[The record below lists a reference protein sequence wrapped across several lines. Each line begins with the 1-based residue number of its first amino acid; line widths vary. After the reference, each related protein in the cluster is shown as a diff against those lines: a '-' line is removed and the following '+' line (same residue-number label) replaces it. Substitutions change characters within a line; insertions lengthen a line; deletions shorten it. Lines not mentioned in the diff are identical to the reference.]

1 MQKAVGTF
9 NDNEN
14 LVPGAVGARL
24 ALGYGL
30 PEALLEVV
38 HVIVL
43 EDADRRGRVAN
54 THDDRRVVEGIGDD
68 ERSLHC

>member
-43 EDADRRGRVAN
+43 EDAD
-54 THDDRRVVEGIGDD
+54 
-68 ERSLHC
+68 